1 MRSVSSARNSA
12 RIVHRLALLPCRPP
26 HYQST
31 ALSASSVLHTAAS
44 PPSTA
49 TRASSSPSSPAMSL
63 LPQHMAGFMQRVAE
77 CNTGLEEL
85 PLLTPLVIEGQ
96 TVGKL
101 KAG

>member
-1 MRSVSSARNSA
+1 
-12 RIVHRLALLPCRPP
+12 
-26 HYQST
+26 
-31 ALSASSVLHTAAS
+31 
-44 PPSTA
+44 
-49 TRASSSPSSPAMSL
+49 MSL
-63 LPQHMAGFMQRVAE
+63 PQQLMAGFRQRVAE